1 MGGTMA
7 RRRPGAKKAQA
18 SLVASKAEANKKY
31 EQASKTQ
38 DKKPAKKSKG
48 QRMALTDKQ
57 KHDVVFKLGW
67 SGLTI
72 VTGSTQYNSVVND
85 RLTNLNAE
93 IERVIETEVARLG
106 DSRSPQNG

>member
-1 MGGTMA
+1 MKIGSIAQQCYTSLLHEGVTVMGGTMA

-48 QRMALTDKQ
+48 
-57 KHDVVFKLGW
+57 
-67 SGLTI
+67 
-72 VTGSTQYNSVVND
+72 
-85 RLTNLNAE
+85 
-93 IERVIETEVARLG
+93 
-106 DSRSPQNG
+106 